1 MRIYFTYSGIDFSK
15 YNITNVHFDYIQF
28 TAKDGREFIIEA
40 TGELDISFNRTC
52 IDGRFKGELE
62 ITDSASAK
70 LKEGETIDS
79 ILGDIDMSTF
89 RIGLLDDE
97 KDVEPN
103 PIWKRMR
110 VSIETGRIE
119 SKNKATFIT
128 NYAPFVL
135 INNDGAISASLSHC
149 NSVA

>member
-40 TGELDISFNRTC
+40 TGELDILFSRTC

-62 ITDSASAK
+62 ITDSTSAK

-119 SKNKATFIT
+119 FKNKATFIT
-128 NYAPFVL
+128 SYAPFVL
-135 INNDGAISASLSHC
+135 INNDGVISASLSPRY
-149 NSVA
+149 SVA